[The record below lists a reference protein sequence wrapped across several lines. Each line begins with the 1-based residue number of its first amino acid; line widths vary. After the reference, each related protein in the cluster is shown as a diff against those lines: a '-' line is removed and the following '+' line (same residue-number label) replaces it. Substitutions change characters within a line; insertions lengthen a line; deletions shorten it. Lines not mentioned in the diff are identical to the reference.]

1 MCQVRVAF
9 YMRMFFCKLC
19 PQMSILPRMN
29 TWALMWFFSIQR
41 TTCWLLASNNPAV
54 FPDFL
59 KPRSSGCVMEVTCR
73 LSPSPSPCA
82 RGQVPGR
89 LRGDQGFTMKLGDI
103 VIFCVW
109 NWGGLVVTTTGWSF
123 GTFGLYICSLVYW
136 ECHHPN
142 WRTPTFFGGVA
153 QPREA
158 TSSSIR
164 RFFVTVWL
172 SENAVVSH
180 RFTLSS
186 GLKSPVGQWL
196 WGILPHSY
204 CTWRFVLWIQ

>member
-1 MCQVRVAF
+1 
-9 YMRMFFCKLC
+9 
-19 PQMSILPRMN
+19 MSAHVILFDSEN
-29 TWALMWFFSIQR
+29 D
-41 TTCWLLASNNPAV
+41 LLAACI
-54 FPDFL
+54 
-59 KPRSSGCVMEVTCR
+59 KQPRSFSR
-73 LSPSPSPCA
+73 LSEAKKLRMCDGGDLPAFSKPVA
-82 RGQVPGR
+82 LRAWPGAGKTSGGSR
-89 LRGDQGFTMKLGDI
+89 VHHEIGRYRHFLCLKLRWFGGNHNWL
-103 VIFCVW
+103 VVW
-109 NWGGLVVTTTGWSF
+109 NIWTI
-123 GTFGLYICSLVYW
+123 YICSLVYW